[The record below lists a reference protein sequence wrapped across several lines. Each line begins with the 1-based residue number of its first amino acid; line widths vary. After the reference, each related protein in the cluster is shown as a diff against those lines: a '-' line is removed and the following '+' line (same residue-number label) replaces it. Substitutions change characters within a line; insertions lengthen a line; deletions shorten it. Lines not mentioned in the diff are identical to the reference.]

1 MSANNILCLPQHK
14 AVLVASD
21 TAVYTRDGIIVDFRS
36 KIWPVDHW
44 PGIVTGRGTAIAAQ
58 LLAPALADLFS
69 TFDDLVAGIEKA
81 LPLMVAETGV
91 ALEYE
96 MLIAGWSK
104 ARQAPECYM
113 IQTAEMTL
121 ADNTADE
128 IDAARQSGFILPP
141 YTLSQMPAQISG
153 PPLRTDATI
162 DVSFDGFPVDGPL
175 EDIARVLHLT
185 IEAQRQQPDRNG
197 FYWVGGEAELASVTP
212 AGVEMSVLEE
222 WEDEIGELVKP
233 APIDWT
239 EFRVSIGLAPGFSV
253 EKRAE
258 MKAYMADLDRRI
270 EAQKQQASAPLAGMS
285 RLQRQRMEK
294 KARKGTLRSV

>member
-58 LLAPALADLFS
+58 LLAPALADLFA

-81 LPLMVAETGV
+81 LPRMVEETG
-91 ALEYE
+91 LPIEYE
-96 MLIAGWSK
+96 MLVAGWSD

-113 IQTAEMTL
+113 IQTAKMTL
-121 ADNTADE
+121 SDNTADE
-128 IDAARQSGFILPP
+128 IDAACSAGFIPPP
-141 YTLSQMPAQISG
+141 YTLSKMPDQISG
-153 PPLRTDATI
+153 PPLRAHATI
-162 DVSFDGFPVDGPL
+162 DASFEGFPDGPL

-197 FYWVGGEAELASVTP
+197 FHWVGGEAELATITP

-239 EFRVSIGLAPGFSV
+239 EFRVSIGLAPGFTV

-258 MKAYMADLDRRI
+258 LKAYIADLDRQL
-270 EAQKQQASAPLAGMS
+270 EEQKLQGSAPALS

-294 KARKGTLRSV
+294 KARKGTLRRV